1 MEYISWN
8 KEKEF
13 SFLKGFHV
21 KIEKLQRRGERG
33 KEEEPES
40 KGWRRAWSLEIS
52 GLTQV
57 RGVYR
62 RLMGI
67 MG

>member
-1 MEYISWN
+1 LVKRVLRET
-8 KEKEF
+8 EKR
-13 SFLKGFHV
+13 LKS
-21 KIEKLQRRGERG
+21 EKWRKG
-33 KEEEPES
+33 KEEEQGQRLE
-40 KGWRRAWSLEIS
+40 KRKAWSLEIA